1 MFAAVASALVAVFVG
16 AGLGLAALAG
26 VPASPDGLDDPL
38 WDTAL
43 GFGTIAILLPAVALT
58 VRWAGGRSLGSISSV
73 AGHLR
78 RPRLVACL
86 TPASALVGVQ
96 VVVLLAVG
104 GSWDPARWPGWGAYG
119 AVIAISVALVPLQ
132 AAAEE
137 YVTRG
142 WLVQTLSSV
151 SGSRWIAAALSC
163 AVFVSLHATLD
174 PWALAD
180 LTVFAVALSWL
191 TFRTGGLEAA
201 LVLHVVVNMV
211 YTLVAATQG
220 IPDLGAEVSYR
231 AWDALP
237 GIAVTL
243 AYSYWIARRATRM
256 GSAPTR
262 PG

>member
-86 TPASALVGVQ
+86 TPAIALVGVQ

-104 GSWDPARWPGWGAYG
+104 GSWAPARWPGWGAYG
-119 AVIAISVALVPLQ
+119 AVIAISVALVP
-132 AAAEE
+132 
-137 YVTRG
+137 
-142 WLVQTLSSV
+142 
-151 SGSRWIAAALSC
+151 
-163 AVFVSLHATLD
+163 
-174 PWALAD
+174 
-180 LTVFAVALSWL
+180 
-191 TFRTGGLEAA
+191 
-201 LVLHVVVNMV
+201 HVVVNVV